1 MWAKK
6 VSEIEGRISPMVF
19 DTPVLR
25 LRASRFGSYARER
38 AQASTR
44 LCVSALIPF
53 LSPCPERTHETVV
66 FERLSLQAMS
76 LSDAPTIYPYK
87 QCSTKIKFFRHSA
100 NNPAVK

>member
-6 VSEIEGRISPMVF
+6 EAEIEGRISPMVF

-66 FERLSLQAMS
+66 SRLSLQAMS
-76 LSDAPTIYPYK
+76 LVTLHDLS
-87 QCSTKIKFFRHSA
+87 
-100 NNPAVK
+100 V

>member
-1 MWAKK
+1 
-6 VSEIEGRISPMVF
+6 MVF

-66 FERLSLQAMS
+66 FDRRSS
-76 LSDAPTIYPYK
+76 
-87 QCSTKIKFFRHSA
+87 SA
-100 NNPAVK
+100 ISFNEVFIRSEKRDMLPRIDF